1 MHFGQNI
8 LYRAG
13 ELLGLNVISLLL
25 QFYDL
30 RLNINQIG
38 HSWILICSIRPAQ
51 SLNILMHDIV
61 LPEDLNDG
69 QSNDFQ
75 IKQQR
80 LTLLILRIKGYFFR
94 NG

>member
-1 MHFGQNI
+1 MHFGQN
-8 LYRAG
+8 LLHRAV
-13 ELLGLNVISLLL
+13 ELLGLNVIRLLL

-51 SLNILMHDIV
+51 GRRILMHDIV

-94 NG
+94 DG